1 MSREPTPWWRYTSN
15 RLIRHAQ
22 WARTEG
28 LGRLVAEDRLDPIDR
43 TVCAT
48 RRWRWRRRHAVPRGS
63 ALPVFVVGVQRSGTN
78 MLLRG
83 LERAPEFE
91 IHNENDRKVFRRFV
105 LRPDTVVAGAIRR
118 SRHRYVVFKPLCDSH
133 RVTELLT
140 LPGTRAGLAV
150 WLYRDVDERARSAVA
165 KFGDANLRA
174 LRRIA
179 AGEGRGMWQAGR
191 LSAGSLELLR
201 DFDYTTMTPHTAAAL
216 FWYVRNRLFF
226 DVGIDRRADV
236 LLFSY
241 EALVKDPET
250 RMRQLCDFLGCSYQ
264 PQLVTHIRPRTARP
278 QRVDIDTRVRRLCDE
293 LAERLDT
300 TALVGGLTSA

>member
-1 MSREPTPWWRYTSN
+1 MSLEPTPWWRYMSN
-15 RLIRHAQ
+15 RLIRHAG

-48 RRWRWRRRHAVPRGS
+48 RRWRWRRHHAVPRGS
-63 ALPVFVVGVQRSGTN
+63 AQPIFVVGVQRSGTN

-83 LERAPEFE
+83 LGKAPEFE
-91 IHNENDRKVFRRFV
+91 VRNENDRKVFRRFV
-105 LRPDTVVAGAIRR
+105 LRSDETVAGVIRG

-140 LPGTRAGLAV
+140 LPGTPAGRAV

-179 AGEGRGMWQAGR
+179 AGQGHGMWQAER
-191 LSAGSLELLR
+191 LSHESLELLR
-201 DFDYTTMTPHTAAAL
+201 DFDYTTMTSQTAAAL

-226 DVGIDRRADV
+226 ELGLDQRTDV
-236 LLFSY
+236 LPFSY
-241 EALVKDPET
+241 EALVNDPEV
-250 RMRQLCDFLGCSYQ
+250 RMRQLCDFIGFPYR
-264 PQLVTHIRPRTARP
+264 PQLVTHIRPRTVRP
-278 QRVDIDTRVRRLCDE
+278 HKIDIDPRVRQLCDE
-293 LAERLDT
+293 LAKRLDT
-300 TALVGGLTSA
+300 AALASGLTSA